1 MYNIYMSK
9 TALITGINGM
19 DGSHLADFLLEKG
32 YKVYGIERW
41 KSSYNHQN
49 LEQSKKNIEFLRAD
63 LSDQNS
69 ITKAIHASNPD
80 EIYNLAA
87 QSFVGESWT
96 VPEMTS
102 DITGIGLLRVLE
114 SVREINKSIRVF
126 QATSNELFSGTNG
139 EIDEHSYICPNSPYG
154 ASKAYAHFIT
164 NSYRDHLGLYAVS
177 GILFNHESERRSLQ
191 FVTRK
196 ITDGVAQIAKGKLDK
211 IMLGNIES
219 ERDWGYAPDYVQGMW
234 MSLQRD
240 VPDTY
245 VFSTGKLKT
254 IKDFLQSA
262 FKVVG
267 IDNWQDYVGRDDRF
281 YRPYDKRCIWGNS
294 SKAKDLLG
302 WQPQTNF
309 DDWVKK
315 MVLNDLELQGK

>member
-1 MYNIYMSK
+1 MKI
-9 TALITGINGM
+9 LLTGTTGQ
-19 DGSHLADFLLEKG
+19 DCSYLAEQLLERGDEVHGIIRRCSTFNTSRIDHIFDKLNIH
-32 YKVYGIERW
+32 YGDMIDVM
-41 KSSYNHQN
+41 N
-49 LEQSKKNIEFLRAD
+49 LAGLIKDIQ
-63 LSDQNS
+63 
-69 ITKAIHASNPD
+69 PD

-139 EIDEHSYICPNSPYG
+139 EIDENSYICPNSPYG

-294 SKAKDLLG
+294 SKANDLLG